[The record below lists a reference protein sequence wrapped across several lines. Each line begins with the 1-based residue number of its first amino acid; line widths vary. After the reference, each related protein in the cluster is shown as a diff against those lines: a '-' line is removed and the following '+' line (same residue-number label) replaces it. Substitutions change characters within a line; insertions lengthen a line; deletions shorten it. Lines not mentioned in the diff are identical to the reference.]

1 MKTKVSKN
9 TKQNAV
15 ENLLT
20 VIIDS
25 ILDKK
30 GENVISLNLVGLD
43 DAMTDYMIICEG
55 NSSRQVKAIAENIE
69 FKAKSI
75 LNERAT
81 FKEGYATVEWVLL
94 DYIDVMVHVF
104 QKDKREFYKLEQLW
118 GDAAIITKH
127 LPNEV
132 DLTGAKKM

>member
-1 MKTKVSKN
+1 LKTKVSKN